1 MLDQHHPA
9 VNVRWKTFHPR
20 VSRKPFVSSIHDVIH
35 VDDDGAFLASGYA
48 WLSTAKFKLK
58 GVAQEPT

>member
-1 MLDQHHPA
+1 
-9 VNVRWKTFHPR
+9 VRWKTFHPR
-20 VSRKPFVSSIHDVIH
+20 VSRKPFVSSVHDVIH

-58 GVAQEPT
+58 GMAQEPT